1 MAFEGIKFPCR
12 HTLFRVFPHLRF
24 LYKLW
29 ILFSYISYAYW
40 HSSRI
45 FTSRILNKILRNF
58 LPFVTNGKGPM
69 RNPWCIKPS
78 NRIHIQLETE
88 ISPRNL
94 SFHVS
99 YIAVKLEN
107 LHNNHSWFF
116 LQLFVTPYPY
126 SKPRMPYRGLVF
138 WFVNTFFMLDI
149 KKLFLHTKAIIS
161 LLQQW

>member
-1 MAFEGIKFPCR
+1 MFSIYQMFPMGISTPVWNQICGYSLFVSQYPIIRTVFEGIKFPCR
-12 HTLFRVFPHLRF
+12 HTLFRVIPHMIF
-24 LYKLW
+24 LDKLW

-45 FTSRILNKILRNF
+45 LTSRILNKILRYF
-58 LPFVTNGKGPM
+58 LLFVTNGKGPM

-88 ISPRNL
+88 ISPRKL

-107 LHNNHSWFF
+107 LNDNHSWCF
-116 LQLFVTPYPY
+116 LDLFVTP
-126 SKPRMPYRGLVF
+126 
-138 WFVNTFFMLDI
+138 
-149 KKLFLHTKAIIS
+149 
-161 LLQQW
+161 